1 MERKR
6 NTPTIHTIIS
16 PLLFILAFTSILEL
30 SISTLSFDFYAGSC
44 PNVELLVRN
53 TVRSAAAFDQ
63 TAPAKLLRLVFHD
76 CMVEGCDGSVLLEG
90 NGTERAD
97 PANASLGG
105 FQVVDSIKNLLEFL
119 CPGTVSCADILALAA
134 RESVMIAGGPF
145 VRILTGRRDGRVS
158 SISNVRP
165 NMVDTTFSMEQ
176 MAQVF
181 SSKGL
186 SMEDLVTL
194 SGAHTIG
201 TAHCR
206 AFGDRFGEDAKGRP
220 IPVDSSMDRDYA
232 EQLISQCP
240 PNVNPDVTVNND
252 PATAMVFDNVYY
264 QNLMRGRGLF
274 HSDSELSTDGRTRD
288 QVQFFAQNQEAFF
301 QSWANSFVRLT
312 NVGVKTGDEG
322 EVRRICGAVN

>member
-134 RESVMIAGGPF
+134 RES
-145 VRILTGRRDGRVS
+145 
-158 SISNVRP
+158 
-165 NMVDTTFSMEQ
+165 

-274 HSDSELSTDGRTRD
+274 HSDSELSIDGRTRD

-322 EVRRICGAVN
+322 EIRRICGAVN